1 MRIAFLA
8 VDDEFAGR
16 MQSYVYEK
24 HPEWVVGSVIS
35 TRPIYKRTKVGGLL
49 FLLKRSGFIYL
60 AEMIRIKIA
69 GKVLRREKI
78 ITPKRLAKAH
88 QVQTYYTNN
97 INNAQS
103 LAQLAAWSPDLI
115 ISTNFN
121 HYIADRARQAARVG
135 TWNLHKSL
143 LPHYRGMAPSFYALL
158 NGERNVGATLH
169 KVAKGFDTGD
179 ILCQIEIPIS
189 NGDSVESL
197 NRKTSDLGGEM
208 LAQYLE
214 ELDLSDIQ
222 VSRQSHGKCP
232 NYSYP
237 TRLDIKIFHKMGCN
251 F

>member
-16 MQSYVYEK
+16 MQSYVYER

-35 TRPIYKRTKVGGLL
+35 TCSIYKRTKVGSLL

-60 AEMIRIKIA
+60 AKMVRMKIV

-78 ITPKRLAKAH
+78 TTPERLAKAH
-88 QVQTYYTNN
+88 QVEIYYSSN
-97 INNAQS
+97 INDTQS

-121 HYIADRARQAARVG
+121 HYIGDPARKAARVG

-158 NGERNVGATLH
+158 NGEKKVGVTLH

-179 ILCQIEIPIS
+179 IICQIEIAIS
-189 NGDSVESL
+189 EGDSVESL

-214 ELDLSDIQ
+214 ELDLSDIR
-222 VSRQSHGKCP
+222 VSPQPQGNWPS
-232 NYSYP
+232 YSYP
-237 TRLDIKIFHKMGCN
+237 TRPDIRVFRRMGCN